1 MVLHFFVVVG
11 SRAFLLDDD
20 LAAQIYEDP
29 EDLLEDLTEVLG
41 LRTSGDAYK
50 EFLYK
55 GEPIGLIV
63 RRLKELRE
71 AKLDKDQGLLLSLR
85 DSGWQNPYADNW
97 Y

>member
-1 MVLHFFVVVG
+1 MHTTTKKPATNDRRTFF
-11 SRAFLLDDD
+11 SNTSA
-20 LAAQIYEDP
+20 P
-29 EDLLEDLTEVLG
+29 
-41 LRTSGDAYK
+41 SGDAYK